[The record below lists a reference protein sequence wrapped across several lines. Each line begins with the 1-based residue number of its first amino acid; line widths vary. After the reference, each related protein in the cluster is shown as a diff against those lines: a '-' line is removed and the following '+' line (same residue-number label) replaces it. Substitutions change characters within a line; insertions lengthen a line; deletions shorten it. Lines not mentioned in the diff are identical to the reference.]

1 MFLRSSA
8 SYLSSPTSSVFMFFL
23 LITYSSFLGKKE
35 RRYLDSD
42 DLAGGQIEGLVD
54 TTERTLTQ
62 EFLKVIVL

>member
-1 MFLRSSA
+1 MRSSA

-23 LITYSSFLGKKE
+23 LITYSSFLSKKE

-54 TTERTLTQ
+54 ATERTLAK
-62 EFLKVIVL
+62 ELLKLIVL